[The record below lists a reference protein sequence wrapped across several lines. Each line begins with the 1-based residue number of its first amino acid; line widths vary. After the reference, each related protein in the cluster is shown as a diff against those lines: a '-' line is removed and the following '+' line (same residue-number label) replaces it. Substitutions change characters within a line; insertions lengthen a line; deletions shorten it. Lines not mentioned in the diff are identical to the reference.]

1 MQNRTQSFQSRQN
14 MEKTTFEVFR
24 YCDPKPESVAV
35 HHHDFYEI
43 YFFLSGEVEYR
54 VEGKTF
60 LLKPGDLLLI
70 NPRELHQPIVK
81 PDCVYERIVLWIDK
95 NYIEGFGDGENS
107 LTKCFDI
114 HSPTHTNILR
124 PSGMGRTRIAEL
136 LDSMINEFYGEDY
149 GNTLSATGAF
159 LQFMVEINR
168 LALQKEK
175 VAQPVKDT
183 VLVAQV
189 LSFINEHYNEDLSL
203 ESIAQKFFV
212 SKYHLSH
219 EFTRSVGTSV
229 YKYIMLKRLL
239 NAKELLSQGMAP
251 GVVYHKCG
259 FQDYANFYRA
269 FKSEYGVSPKE
280 LGARNEELGVRS

>member
-1 MQNRTQSFQSRQN
+1 MQSQTQSFQTRQN
-14 MEKTTFEVFR
+14 MENNTFEIFR
-24 YCDPKPESVAV
+24 YRDPKPEGVAV

-54 VEGKTF
+54 VEGKTY

-95 NYIEGFGDGENS
+95 AYIESFGEDES
-107 LTKCFDI
+107 ALTKCFDI
-114 HSPTHTNILR
+114 QSPTHTNMLR
-124 PSGMGRTRIAEL
+124 PTGIKRTAITEL
-136 LDSMINEFYGEDY
+136 LEKLINESYGDDY
-149 GNTLSATGAF
+149 GNELSATGVF
-159 LQFMVEINR
+159 LQLMVEINR
-168 LALQKEK
+168 LALQKEGN
-175 VAQPVKDT
+175 AEPVKDT
-183 VLVAQV
+183 MLVTKV

-203 ESIAQKFFV
+203 ENISRKFFV

-229 YKYIMLKRLL
+229 YRYIMLKRLL
-239 NAKELLSQGMAP
+239 NAKELLSRGVAP

-269 FKSEYGVSPKE
+269 FKAEYGVSPKE
-280 LGARNEELGVRS
+280 FIMRNS

>member
-1 MQNRTQSFQSRQN
+1 
-14 MEKTTFEVFR
+14 MEKNTFEVFH
-24 YCDPKPESVAV
+24 YCDPKPETVAV

-54 VEGKTF
+54 VEGRTY

-81 PDCVYERIVLWIDK
+81 PGATYERIVLWIDK
-95 NYIEGFGDGENS
+95 NYLESFAVGESS

-114 HSPTHTNILR
+114 QSPTHSNILR
-124 PSGMGRTRIAEL
+124 PTGIQRSTITEYL
-136 LDSMINEFYGEDY
+136 NNMIKESYGDNY
-149 GNTLSATGAF
+149 GNELSAVGVF

-168 LALQKEK
+168 LALQKGKTAE
-175 VAQPVKDT
+175 PVKDT
-183 VLVAQV
+183 LLVTQV

-219 EFTRSVGTSV
+219 EFSRSVGTSV
-229 YKYIMLKRLL
+229 YRYIMLKRLL
-239 NAKELLSQGMAP
+239 NAKELLTEGFAP
-251 GVVYHKCG
+251 GAVYHKCG

-269 FKSEYGVSPKE
+269 FKAEYGVSPKE
-280 LGARNEELGVRS
+280 LGVSIRNS

>member
-1 MQNRTQSFQSRQN
+1 MQKQTQSFQSRQN
-14 MEKTTFEVFR
+14 MDKNTFEVFR
-24 YCDPKPESVAV
+24 YRDPKPESVAV

-54 VEGKTF
+54 VEGKTY

-81 PDCVYERIVLWIDK
+81 PDCIYERIVLWIDK
-95 NYIEGFGDGENS
+95 SYIESFGNGENT

-114 HSPTHTNILR
+114 QSPTHTNILR
-124 PSGMGRTRIAEL
+124 PTGIQRTNITDL
-136 LDSMINEFYGEDY
+136 LEKMINESYGDDY
-149 GNTLSATGAF
+149 GNELSATGVF

-168 LALQKEK
+168 LALQKEGN
-175 VAQPVKDT
+175 AEPVKDT
-183 VLVAQV
+183 LLVTKV
-189 LSFINEHYNEDLSL
+189 LSFINENYNEDLSL
-203 ESIAQKFFV
+203 ESIARKFFV

-229 YKYIMLKRLL
+229 YRYIMLKRLL
-239 NAKELLSQGMAP
+239 NAKELLSQGVAA

-280 LGARNEELGVRS
+280 LGVRSEE

>member
-1 MQNRTQSFQSRQN
+1 MQSQTQSFQTRQN
-14 MEKTTFEVFR
+14 MEKNTFEVFR
-24 YCDPKPESVAV
+24 YRDPKPEGVAV

-54 VEGKTF
+54 VEGKTY
-60 LLKPGDLLLI
+60 LLTPGDLLLI

-81 PDCVYERIVLWIDK
+81 LGCVYERIVLWIDK
-95 NYIEGFGDGENS
+95 NYIEGFGNGENS

-124 PSGMGRTRIAEL
+124 PTGIQRTNITNL
-136 LDSMINEFYGEDY
+136 LEGMINESY
-149 GNTLSATGAF
+149 GNEYGNELSAMGVF

-168 LALQKEK
+168 LAIQKEGS
-175 VAQPVKDT
+175 AEPVKDT
-183 VLVAQV
+183 MLVTQV
-189 LSFINEHYNEDLSL
+189 LAFINEHYNEDLSL
-203 ESIAQKFFV
+203 ESIARKFFV

-229 YKYIMLKRLL
+229 YRYIMLKRLL

-269 FKSEYGVSPKE
+269 FKAEYGVSPKE
-280 LGARNEELGVRS
+280 FVIRNA